1 MPVMEADRSVLA
13 KAWLESWATDPPSY
27 DENTS
32 WITVAEADPE
42 LCFEVILEALGMV
55 QVKKEDAKFQTLAA
69 GPLEQLLADH
79 GPQFIERIERLA
91 ESNASFKLLLGNV
104 WRNSM
109 PEDIWSRVCK
119 CRES

>member
-13 KAWLESWATDPPSY
+13 KAWLESWATDPASY

-55 QVKKEDAKFQTLAA
+55 QVKKDDSKFQTLAA

-79 GPQFIERIERLA
+79 GLQFIERIERLA
-91 ESNASFKLLLGNV
+91 ESNAGFKLLLGV

-109 PEDIWSRVCK
+109 PED
-119 CRES
+119 